1 MAKKITKRDIKEG
14 LEQIPIETILIG
26 TKGNRQ
32 FTHKQKQ
39 FAKGVALGKTQAQAY
54 RDAYD
59 TKASPTVVAGDAS
72 KLAGTPHI
80 SLLIDAYR
88 ASFEARE
95 YQKPER
101 LRELV
106 IHQLTVMALN
116 PDVKDAQRIKSLELL
131 GKVSEV
137 GAFTERK
144 ETKVIHE
151 SSKLKE
157 RLLDQLKNVI
167 DGDISE
173 VTGKDDGDSLLAE
186 ILGERERDTL
196 TPTIHPPPETDP
208 HSDPDCLHINTD
220 NQSSPITAKYA
231 PDGTLIPDAG
241 WVGVSDNLEEE
252 VGNGME
258 NTPLDDLK

>member
-1 MAKKITKRDIKEG
+1 MAKITKRDIKEG
-14 LEQIPIETILIG
+14 LEQIPVEQILLGNKG
-26 TKGNRQ
+26 TRQ
-32 FTHKQKQ
+32 LTHKQKQ
-39 FAKGVALGKTQAQAY
+39 FAKGVAMGKTKSQAY
-54 RDAYD
+54 RDAYN
-59 TKASPTVVAGDAS
+59 TKGNPNLV
-72 KLAGTPHI
+72 GTSANRLVKDPKI

-173 VTGKDDGDSLLAE
+173 VTENDDGDSLLAE
-186 ILGERERDTL
+186 ILGERTQDIQ

-208 HSDPDCLHINTD
+208 CADPDYLHININ

-241 WVGVSDNLEEE
+241 WVGDNLEEE

-258 NTPLDDLK
+258 NTPLSDLK

>member
-1 MAKKITKRDIKEG
+1 
-14 LEQIPIETILIG
+14 
-26 TKGNRQ
+26 
-32 FTHKQKQ
+32 
-39 FAKGVALGKTQAQAY
+39 
-54 RDAYD
+54 
-59 TKASPTVVAGDAS
+59 VAGDAS

-116 PDVKDAQRIKSLELL
+116 PEVKDAQRIKSLELL

-157 RLLDQLKNVI
+157 RLLDQLKTVI

-173 VTGKDDGDSLLAE
+173 VTGKDEGESLLAE
-186 ILGERERDTL
+186 ILGEREQESQ

-208 HSDPDCLHINTD
+208 CADPDYLHINLH
-220 NQSSPITAKYA
+220 NQSAPKYA

-241 WVGVSDNLEEE
+241 WVSDNLEEE
-252 VGNGME
+252 VGNSME